1 MTMGELKGKI
11 LLVTSAVI
19 AVLLVAG
26 CTVGGYLLGDMLQ
39 QTTGQ
44 MLVAYDWNMI
54 KIAITVAMGVLALL
68 LSVPGVITA
77 RQVSRM
83 YDVSRKYA
91 RWSVGSIIAGVVM
104 LLVAAAAVFGVC
116 YEINEMQLLI
126 QMLLEMEN
134 VLLIEIG
141 AGVVTLLL
149 CVALMLPLM
158 LSLRV
163 RDCVGALN
171 RKKRARSYEGD

>member
-1 MTMGELKGKI
+1 MGELKGKI

-83 YDVSRKYA
+83 
-91 RWSVGSIIAGVVM
+91 
-104 LLVAAAAVFGVC
+104 
-116 YEINEMQLLI
+116 
-126 QMLLEMEN
+126 
-134 VLLIEIG
+134 
-141 AGVVTLLL
+141 
-149 CVALMLPLM
+149 
-158 LSLRV
+158 
-163 RDCVGALN
+163 
-171 RKKRARSYEGD
+171 